1 MSMASVFQIWYFP
14 RDYGQIGS
22 SVPGRLHKTLKELE
36 RMHIKGPLVFW
47 FSGGGGC
54 L

>member
-22 SVPGRLHKTLKELE
+22 SVPGRLHKTLKELV
-36 RMHIKGPLVFW
+36 RMPIKGPLVFGW
-47 FSGGGGC
+47 GGC